1 MTDDAIEGSA
11 DTTSVTPG
19 HTLGTLAPLGIAEL
33 PASPTQWR
41 RIIGPGIVASGV
53 GLGSGE
59 FILFPY
65 IATQVG
71 LAFVWAAMIGVVLQ
85 YFLNMEIERYTLAT
99 GETVLTGFSRLGR
112 HWGLAFVLMTMLVTL
127 WPGWATSSATM
138 ITYLVGGDARWI
150 AVGILVAVGL
160 ILTLSPVVYRTLERA
175 QSIKAAAII
184 LLIAG
189 AALFAI
195 PAGIWTEAPVLI
207 AQPAWP
213 AAELGWALLLGAV
226 AFAGTGGG
234 ANLCQSSWIRDKG
247 FGMGAHAARIE
258 SPLFGEPV
266 AAPGTGWRFEPDAAA
281 MTRWRAWWRF
291 ANIEQLTTFVAIT
304 LATILFTSL
313 LAHALLGGRDDL
325 PRDISFLALEGQI
338 LSERVGD
345 WFGRFFWIVGAF
357 ALFMTAVGAVDVTGR
372 LAADVVRTSYA
383 EGKSESSIYA
393 VIVWVIVA
401 LGIVII
407 GSGASQPLLLLII
420 SGSIAGFMMFLY
432 SGLLIMLNRRLL
444 DPPLRPRAGRIA
456 ALVAAMAFFGAIA
469 GATLLHYAGALG

>member
-1 MTDDAIEGSA
+1 MTDDAIEGLADVQATRAASSA
-11 DTTSVTPG
+11 GV
-19 HTLGTLAPLGIAEL
+19 LAPLGIAEL
-33 PASPTQWR
+33 PAPPTQWR

-71 LAFVWAAMIGVVLQ
+71 LAFLWAAMIGIVLQ
-85 YFLNMEIERYTLAT
+85 FFLNMEIERYTLAT

-112 HWGLAFVLMTMLVTL
+112 HWGLAFVLMTMMVTL

-138 ITYLVGGDARWI
+138 ITYLVGGDAQWI

-160 ILTLSPVVYRTLERA
+160 ILTLSPVVYRTLEKA
-175 QSIKAAAII
+175 TSIKAAAIV
-184 LLIAG
+184 LLIVG
-189 AALFAI
+189 ASLFAI
-195 PAGIWTEAPVLI
+195 PPATWAEAPALI
-207 AQPAWP
+207 AQPALP

-226 AFAGTGGG
+226 AFAGSGGG
-234 ANLCQSSWIRDKG
+234 ANLCQSNWIRDKG

-258 SPLFGEPV
+258 SPLFGAPV
-266 AAPGTGWRFEPDAAA
+266 AAPGTGWRFEPDGPALA
-281 MTRWRAWWRF
+281 RWRAWWRF

-313 LAHALLGGRDDL
+313 LAHALLGGRTDL
-325 PRDISFLALEGQI
+325 PRDISFLALEGQL

-345 WFGRFFWIVGAF
+345 WFGRFFLIVGAF
-357 ALFMTAVGAVDVTGR
+357 ALFMTAVGAIDVTGR
-372 LAADVVRTSYA
+372 LAADVVRTSYSK
-383 EGKSESSIYA
+383 GRSESAIYA
-393 VIVWVIVA
+393 AIVWIIVA

-407 GSGASQPLLLLII
+407 LSGASQPLLLLII
-420 SGSIAGFMMFLY
+420 SGSVAGFMMFLY

-444 DPPLRPRAGRIA
+444 APPLRPGAGRIA
-456 ALVAAMAFFGAIA
+456 ALVASMLFFGAIS
-469 GATLLHYAGALG
+469 GITILFYAGALD

>member
-1 MTDDAIEGSA
+1 MTDDAIEGLAAAQPSSHERPA
-11 DTTSVTPG
+11 G
-19 HTLGTLAPLGIAEL
+19 ALAPLGIAEL
-33 PASPTQWR
+33 PAPPTQWR

-53 GLGSGE
+53 ALGSGE

-99 GETVLTGFSRLGR
+99 GETILTGFSRLGR
-112 HWGLAFVLMTMLVTL
+112 HWGPAFVLMTMLVTL

-138 ITYLVGGDARWI
+138 ITYLVGGDAGWI
-150 AVGILVAVGL
+150 AVGILLAVGL
-160 ILTLSPVVYRTLERA
+160 ILTLSPVVYRTLERT
-175 QSIKAAAII
+175 QSVKAAAII

-195 PAGIWTEAPVLI
+195 PGGAWAEAPALI

-213 AAELGWALLLGAV
+213 AAELGWALLLGTI
-226 AFAGTGGG
+226 AFAGAGGP

-266 AAPGTGWRFEPDAAA
+266 AAPGTGWRFESDDAA
-281 MTRWRAWWRF
+281 MQRWRAWWRF
-291 ANIEQLTTFVAIT
+291 ANIEQLATFVAIT

-325 PRDISFLALEGQI
+325 PRDISFLALEAQI
-338 LSERVGD
+338 LSEQVGG
-345 WFGRFFWIVGAF
+345 WFGRFFLIVGAF
-357 ALFMTAVGAVDVTGR
+357 ALFMTAVGVVDVTGR
-372 LAADVVRTSYA
+372 LAADVVRTSYLK
-383 EGKSESSIYA
+383 GRSESAIYA
-393 VIVWVIVA
+393 MVVWAIIA
-401 LGIVII
+401 LGIAII
-407 GSGASQPLLLLII
+407 ATGASQPILLLVI
-420 SGSIAGFMMFLY
+420 SGSVAGFMMFLY

-444 DPPLRPRAGRIA
+444 DPPLRPGAGRIA
-456 ALVAAMAFFGAIA
+456 VLVAAMAFFGAISGAILLNVA
-469 GATLLHYAGALG
+469 GVLD